1 MIIGISFSSRNRPDL
16 LEVCLTQL
24 WRFLSPEKYQY
35 VISVVIDQGDPVWDN
50 QYFELMKKFPEVIWH
65 KSEERLGIAR
75 AKNEGIKILKNHH
88 ADHFFLIDD
97 DVFPVKKGFDELYIE
112 VAKNNGVNHML
123 HQFPITD
130 RIEVLE
136 TENGICKY
144 MGSSGALLYFTRHA
158 IDTIGG
164 MRKDFKI
171 YANEHTEISLRC
183 HLAKLQGKWGAFMSP
198 ENSRDYIYAID
209 FDLFIFGVQPKDFI
223 IDKTKWRWSVEGE
236 DIRQYYKHNMEIL
249 QKMHPFFEEI

>member
-1 MIIGISFSSRNRPDL
+1 MVIGISFSSRNRPDM
-16 LEVCLTQL
+16 LEICLAQL
-24 WRFLSPEKYQY
+24 WRFLSPEKFQY
-35 VISVVIDQGDPVWDN
+35 VISVVIDQGDIFWDK
-50 QYFELMKKFPEVIWH
+50 QYFELMKKFPEVIWY
-65 KSEERLGIAR
+65 KSGQRLGIAG
-75 AKNEGIKILKNHH
+75 AKNQGIKILKNHN

-112 VAKNNGVNHML
+112 TAKNNGVNHML
-123 HQFPITD
+123 HQFPIKD
-130 RIEVLE
+130 RIEVLK

-144 MGSSGALLYFTRHA
+144 LGSSGAFLYFTRHA
-158 IDTIGG
+158 INTIGG

-209 FDLFIFGVQPKDFI
+209 FDLLIFGEQPKDFT
-223 IDKTKWRWSVEGE
+223 IDLTAWRWSMQGE
-236 DIRQYYKHNMEIL
+236 DIKQYYKHNMEVF
-249 QKMHPFFEEI
+249 QKMEPFFEEI